1 MRIWTMST
9 IKSLKAKDSKLA
21 FTRNDV
27 DESVKLSSIKAL
39 NYMVAQFAD
48 LALIT
53 KQAHWNMKGANFI
66 SVHEMIDGFR
76 TALLDHQDT
85 FAERVVQ
92 FGGTAMGTLQAVAVT
107 TTLKA
112 YPTDIYTVKDH
123 LVALADRYAV
133 VANELRK
140 AIVEAQDE
148 DVADMFTAASRDLD
162 KFLWFME
169 AQLA

>member
-1 MRIWTMST
+1 
-9 IKSLKAKDSKLA
+9 
-21 FTRNDV
+21 
-27 DESVKLSSIKAL
+27 
-39 NYMVAQFAD
+39 
-48 LALIT
+48 
-53 KQAHWNMKGANFI
+53 
-66 SVHEMIDGFR
+66 
-76 TALLDHQDT
+76 
-85 FAERVVQ
+85 
-92 FGGTAMGTLQAVAVT
+92 MGTLQAVAVT